1 MKALKI
7 LAYIVDR
14 GVWAVGC
21 SVITFYA
28 NEHWP
33 LALRIVIGSFILG
46 FGIWYVWRF
55 FVQPFREGL
64 RGE

>member
-28 NEHWP
+28 NEHWS